1 MSTPRAPSR
10 TASASACLGLPRK
23 SFCSEPSLTASHCA
37 FRIEEKL
44 LELGYTMD
52 DVRGHAVQSH
62 SVYNNESEL
71 TDRAWSMAKKKLV
84 TAIEEER
91 AKKREVEAAAAMR
104 SRAEALKP
112 FWTALQASIA
122 SGDERMLFPPWANFL
137 HLPAVKQLY
146 EPEDAKP
153 SQEDLLRVRA
163 AVMREAQAFGE
174 EIQAAFYAKL
184 VVAHTE
190 AVTPVTPLDDLAALA
205 RLVTLAVPCPSRWCQ
220 TWATFPAILDH
231 TKVCRAW
238 ALTQHSLSTSPRQ
251 VRAILHVLGAV
262 NDVEPGKVDAATTST
277 SDLYALGEA
286 FECET
291 CKPKQTAVGP
301 AVWSR
306 AHSTTMGWGAA
317 VRPFFSSLRL
327 LAQADALARIG
338 DPHPRRPRAADLS
351 LIHI

>member
-1 MSTPRAPSR
+1 
-10 TASASACLGLPRK
+10 
-23 SFCSEPSLTASHCA
+23 
-37 FRIEEKL
+37 
-44 LELGYTMD
+44 MD

-205 RLVTLAVPCPSRWCQ
+205 RLVTSAVPCPSRWCQ

-338 DPHPRRPRAADLS
+338 DPHPRRPRAADIPNTHLHAAEAA
-351 LIHI
+351 LRQRR